1 MSSMANAN
9 AVCEEKQEQTTM
21 TRVIAEI
28 EQQQQEIYLML
39 DVLNNKLMDSKPSQ
53 VAFEDKQDKC
63 MMLRLVDL
71 RALSKGNMQALK
83 QILDII

>member
-1 MSSMANAN
+1 MSSMANSN
-9 AVCEEKQEQTTM
+9 AVCEAKQEQTTM

-39 DVLNNKLMDSKPSQ
+39 DVLNNKLMDSKSSL
-53 VAFEDKQDKC
+53 VAFEEQQDKC

-71 RALSKGNMQALK
+71 QALSKGNMQALK